1 MTAAFRQFGRR
12 FKPSRHTARLSL
24 AQADALLAI
33 NADLPAPAP
42 EWVEFVGE
50 SVSHW
55 LVEDIAPA
63 GEVDEAKARWLLA
76 RVGRGGA
83 LNAAALVLVQRCC
96 IKAQR
101 VSSVLTGFLIAEEA
115 RLRA

>member
-1 MTAAFRQFGRR
+1 MNLAIRQARAKAMPR
-12 FKPSRHTARLSL
+12 TKPARLD
-24 AQADALLAI
+24 AGGADALLAI
-33 NADLPAPAP
+33 NADLPRPAP

-63 GEVDEAKARWLLA
+63 GEVDDAKARWLLA
-76 RVGRGGA
+76 RIGRAGA

-96 IKAQR
+96 IKARR
-101 VSSVLTGFLIAEEA
+101 VSGELTRFLMAEEA

>member
-1 MTAAFRQFGRR
+1 MNIALSSFLPRPKTARN
-12 FKPSRHTARLSL
+12 PARLS
-24 AQADALLAI
+24 ADQADALLAI

-50 SVSHW
+50 TVSHW
-55 LVEDIAPA
+55 LVEDMAPT

-76 RVGRGGA
+76 RVGRAGS

-101 VSSVLTGFLIAEEA
+101 VSGELTRFLVAEEA